1 MHKDRDHEE
10 QRRNAVDQLTSL
22 LESQEQAFGAL
33 QATRVMTLAAMFE
46 VSGVQGQRVGEDAE
60 MLLRSV
66 AAEAASV
73 VRMSDR
79 VMQRRLWESWELVHR
94 FPATFAS
101 LAAGKLSL
109 SHAAA
114 IQRAGINLDDEQRAE
129 YESRAV
135 PIAEAESVS
144 RLPKLLGAVAEQV
157 QPVGMTERHRHA
169 RKNRTVYV
177 RELDD
182 GMGELVAI
190 LPAVLAKGC
199 MDRLTSIAHAVQ
211 HAPTPHCTGTA
222 GAAGACAGSAG
233 AATAGVSGTADVDLL
248 GEPAVVA
255 DDRTIDQ
262 VRADV
267 FADLLLAGTDLAH
280 GDALGA
286 IRAQVQVTI
295 PVTTLAGVSE
305 PGATMAGWGPVDP
318 DSVRTLAGAAKRWD
332 RVMTDHI
339 TGTVVAVD
347 RYRPSEA
354 ILRTLRVRDEHCRFP
369 GCGQPTWRCDVDHTH
384 DAAWGGETS
393 IDNLAH
399 LCRRH
404 HTLKHAT
411 AWKVKQL
418 GGGLLEW
425 QSPTGR
431 IYIDTPIHTVAFT
444 DPGTTATA
452 ATDGHEV
459 KSDGSDPNAKA
470 KPGSPKHVPPS
481 KHRATQPSPLG
492 DDPPW

>member
-1 MHKDRDHEE
+1 MNKDRDHEE
-10 QRRNAVDQLTSL
+10 QRLDAVDQLTSL

-73 VRMSDR
+73 IRMSDR

-101 LAAGKLSL
+101 LATGKLSL
-109 SHAAA
+109 SHASAV
-114 IQRAGINLDDEQRAE
+114 QRAGINLDDEHRAE

-144 RLPKLLGAVAEQV
+144 RLPKLLGAVAEQI

-169 RKNRTVYV
+169 RKARTVYV

-211 HAPTPHCTGTA
+211 HAPAAPCA
-222 GAAGACAGSAG
+222 GAAGSAGSAGSAG
-233 AATAGVSGTADVDLL
+233 AVGIPGAANAASFGAAGDLFS
-248 GEPAVVA
+248 EPPVIA

-280 GDALGA
+280 GDPLGA
-286 IRAQVQVTI
+286 IRAQVHVTI
-295 PVTTLAGVSE
+295 PVHTLARVTES
-305 PGATMAGWGPVDP
+305 GATMAGWGPVDP

-404 HTLKHAT
+404 HTLKHAS

-425 QSPTGR
+425 KSPTGR
-431 IYIDTPIHTVAFT
+431 IYIDTPIRTVAFA
-444 DPGTTATA
+444 DAA
-452 ATDGHEV
+452 ATDAAAPDGHEPKPETSRTNP
-459 KSDGSDPNAKA
+459 KSK
-470 KPGSPKHVPPS
+470 PPS
-481 KHRATQPSPLG
+481 KRRGTQPPPLG

>member
-1 MHKDRDHEE
+1 MNKDRDHEE
-10 QRRNAVDQLTSL
+10 QRLDAVDQLTSL

-46 VSGVQGQRVGEDAE
+46 VSGVQGQSVGEDAE

-73 VRMSDR
+73 IRMSDR

-109 SHAAA
+109 SHATA
-114 IQRAGINLDDEQRAE
+114 IQRAGINLDDEHRAE

-169 RKNRTVYV
+169 RKARTVFV

-222 GAAGACAGSAG
+222 TPGNPGACARSAG
-233 AATAGVSGTADVDLL
+233 AATAGVSGAADVDLL

-286 IRAQVQVTI
+286 IRAQVHVTI
-295 PVTTLAGVSE
+295 PVTTLASVGES
-305 PGATMAGWGPVDP
+305 GATMAGWGPVDP
-318 DSVRTLAGAAKRWD
+318 DTIRALAGAAKGWD

-369 GCGQPTWRCDVDHTH
+369 GCGLPTWRCDVDHTH
-384 DAAWGGETS
+384 DAAFGGETS

-404 HTLKHAT
+404 HTLKHAS

-425 QSPTGR
+425 KSPTAR
-431 IYIDTPIHTVAFT
+431 IYIDTPIHTVAFN
-444 DPGTTATA
+444 AA
-452 ATDGHEV
+452 ATPAGREP
-459 KSDGSDPNAKA
+459 KPATSGA
-470 KPGSPKHVPPS
+470 KPEGQPPS
-481 KHRATQPSPLG
+481 TRRVIQPPPLG

>member
-211 HAPTPHCTGTA
+211 HAPTTPCTGA
-222 GAAGACAGSAG
+222 GGSG
-233 AATAGVSGTADVDLL
+233 DVDLL
-248 GEPAVVA
+248 GEPPIVA

-280 GDALGA
+280 GDVLGA

-295 PVTTLAGVSE
+295 PVHTLAGVSE
-305 PGATMAGWGPVDP
+305 SGATLAGWGPVDP

-347 RYRPSEA
+347 RYPPSEA

-393 IDNLAH
+393 IDKPRPPLQTPPQPETRDR
-399 LCRRH
+399 LESETTRRRPPPMAEPDGPRLHRHPHPHRRLHRPH
-404 HTLKHAT
+404 HARRRRSEIGHAR
-411 AWKVKQL
+411 
-418 GGGLLEW
+418 W
-425 QSPTGR
+425 QSES
-431 IYIDTPIHTVAFT
+431 
-444 DPGTTATA
+444 A
-452 ATDGHEV
+452 AAV
-459 KSDGSDPNAKA
+459 
-470 KPGSPKHVPPS
+470 
-481 KHRATQPSPLG
+481 RA
-492 DDPPW
+492 

>member
-1 MHKDRDHEE
+1 MNRDRDHEE
-10 QRRNAVDQLTSL
+10 QRLDAVDQLTSL

-46 VSGVQGQRVGEDAE
+46 VSGVQGQRVGEDVE

-79 VMQRRLWESWELVHR
+79 VMQRRLWEAWELVHR

-109 SHAAA
+109 AHATA
-114 IQRAGINLDDEQRAE
+114 IQRAGINLDNEHRAE

-169 RKNRTVYV
+169 RKNRTVFV

-211 HAPTPHCTGTA
+211 HAPHCTGTA

-233 AATAGVSGTADVDLL
+233 TATAGVSGTADVDLL

-286 IRAQVQVTI
+286 IRAQVHVTI
-295 PVTTLAGVSE
+295 PVTTLASVTES
-305 PGATMAGWGPVDP
+305 GATMAGWGPVDP
-318 DSVRTLAGAAKRWD
+318 DSVRTLAGAA
-332 RVMTDHI
+332 T
-339 TGTVVAVD
+339 
-347 RYRPSEA
+347 
-354 ILRTLRVRDEHCRFP
+354 
-369 GCGQPTWRCDVDHTH
+369 
-384 DAAWGGETS
+384 
-393 IDNLAH
+393 
-399 LCRRH
+399 
-404 HTLKHAT
+404 
-411 AWKVKQL
+411 
-418 GGGLLEW
+418 
-425 QSPTGR
+425 
-431 IYIDTPIHTVAFT
+431 
-444 DPGTTATA
+444 
-452 ATDGHEV
+452 
-459 KSDGSDPNAKA
+459 
-470 KPGSPKHVPPS
+470 
-481 KHRATQPSPLG
+481 
-492 DDPPW
+492 